1 MGLNALYT
9 LTRSN
14 YPSFC
19 TGKTI
24 WARSKLTLVLSAF
37 GSFTAMLT
45 ESIAAKSLADTA
57 RLKRA
62 GVLPSPIE
70 LATFLLRGEA
80 GEVQCP
86 EAFCETDSLVP
97 ECPSVPF

>member
-1 MGLNALYT
+1 MT
-9 LTRSN
+9 
-14 YPSFC
+14 
-19 TGKTI
+19 
-24 WARSKLTLVLSAF
+24 
-37 GSFTAMLT
+37 
-45 ESIAAKSLADTA
+45 DTP

-80 GEVQCP
+80 VEVQCP
-86 EAFCETDSLVP
+86 EAFRETGSLVP

>member
-19 TGKTI
+19 TDKTI

-37 GSFTAMLT
+37 GSFAAMLA
-45 ESIAAKSLADTA
+45 ESIAAK
-57 RLKRA
+57 
-62 GVLPSPIE
+62 E
-70 LATFLLRGEA
+70 LGKQVRKTSE
-80 GEVQCP
+80 
-86 EAFCETDSLVP
+86 
-97 ECPSVPF
+97 SVPTKVLLEVCSPVLAQAPWALALLAHCQNPCACFQR